1 VVCFEEIHQ
10 TEGRLKMINYPSC
23 QLVENTSSPFG
34 LLYYTYNQRLKYAL
48 KIAFGFF
55 STVALILLFLS
66 GSRGGWVA
74 GLVGIIIFATRY
86 SNG

>member
-1 VVCFEEIHQ
+1 
-10 TEGRLKMINYPSC
+10 MINYPLLSIGREHFIAFWVALLHL
-23 QLVENTSSPFG
+23 QSTS
-34 LLYYTYNQRLKYAL
+34 QIRL

-74 GLVGIIIFATRY
+74 GLVGIIIFLY
-86 SNG
+86 KIFDG